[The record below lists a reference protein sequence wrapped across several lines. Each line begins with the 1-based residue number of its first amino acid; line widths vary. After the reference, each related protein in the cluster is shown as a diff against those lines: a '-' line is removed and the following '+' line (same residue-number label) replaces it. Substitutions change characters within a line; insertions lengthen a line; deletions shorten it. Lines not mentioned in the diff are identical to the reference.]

1 MPHKL
6 RNFPHH
12 IFPAFAQGPPV
23 FCARPACRPCRQ
35 GKTSPIFVS
44 ARGARRTRICSQAR
58 TNLGADTNESG
69 SRHERIWDEIRVCTG
84 RHSPTGIGEELAT
97 RRNGGV
103 PPAISKPFSQQ
114 TFFSNDTTRTNQR
127 NKKEPA
133 RRHERPREPVDARKR
148 TGL

>member
-6 RNFPHH
+6 RRFPHH

-23 FCARPACRPCRQ
+23 FGARLACRPCRQ
-35 GKTSPIFVS
+35 GKTLPLFAS

-58 TNLGADTNESG
+58 TNLGRGTNESG
-69 SRHERIWDEIRVCTG
+69 SRHERIWDEIRVCTE
-84 RHSPTGIGEELAT
+84 RRSPTGIGEELAT

-103 PPAISKPFSQQ
+103 PPAISKQLSQQ
-114 TFFSNDTTRTNQR
+114 TFFPNDTTRTNQR

-148 TGL
+148 TDL